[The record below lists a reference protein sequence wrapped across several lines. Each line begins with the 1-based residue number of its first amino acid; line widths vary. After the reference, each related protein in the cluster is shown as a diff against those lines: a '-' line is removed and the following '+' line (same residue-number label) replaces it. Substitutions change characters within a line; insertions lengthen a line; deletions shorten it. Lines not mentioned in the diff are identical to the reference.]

1 MSITV
6 TFESSNIWTTWKT
19 QKEAGDVLRAGQLG
33 VAAGLGPGPRGEV
46 KAEARAGG

>member
-1 MSITV
+1 M
-6 TFESSNIWTTWKT
+6 TWRT

-33 VAAGLGPGPRGEV
+33 ATAGSGPGPRGEV